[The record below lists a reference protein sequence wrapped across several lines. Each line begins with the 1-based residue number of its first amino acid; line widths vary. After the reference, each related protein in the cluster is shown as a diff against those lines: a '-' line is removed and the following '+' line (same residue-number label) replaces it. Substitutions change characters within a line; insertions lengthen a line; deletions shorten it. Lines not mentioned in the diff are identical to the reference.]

1 MSKFEK
7 ARKLSDRIAYKYFD
21 RLEYFASL
29 SPNFQYP
36 IGEEIITE
44 IERYRALVE
53 ASVVNKDKENISL
66 TIDKFISASTPFIY
80 LYGDFEYYTTLTDF
94 VEGYYIGN
102 NIDKAQDLAEKVIN
116 QYKSR
121 LNLYSQLKEESQL
134 IYIDRIK
141 SDIMDYNYLIQ
152 IILNNDNS
160 DFSKSSE
167 ADYDDLLKL
176 FTDKIKS

>member
-134 IYIDRIK
+134 IYFDRLK
-141 SDIMDYNYLIQ
+141 SDIMDYY
-152 IILNNDNS
+152 
-160 DFSKSSE
+160 
-167 ADYDDLLKL
+167 Y
-176 FTDKIKS
+176 